1 MAIMV
6 DSQVRIAG
14 QGGAGLFIEPLVLP
28 PSGPDDALVS
38 GADITLLSPDRI
50 VTYLARQVLPGFARR
65 LATFLSEAAVAEGG
79 PDVPSAFQDPLG
91 GVLIDVTPVDG
102 MWVEIEVRLVADTQA
117 DVVDYDGLNF
127 ESTRASLLVAAQA
140 AQDAFEGLVEMGGR

>member
-1 MAIMV
+1 MAIRV
-6 DSQVRIAG
+6 DSQIRIAG

-28 PSGPDDALVS
+28 PSGPEDALVA

-50 VTYLARQVLPGFARR
+50 VTYLAREMLPGFVRR
-65 LATFLSEAAVAEGG
+65 LAAFLGEAAVADGG
-79 PDVPSAFQDPLG
+79 PDVPSPFQDPLG